1 MIAKLSA
8 AWRATIIV
16 CVSTAAVLPIAARV
30 VAGPRGARVIVRWE
44 ESIDATSRQRLQT
57 QFRLADG
64 EPLDASTWRYDL
76 TDPSPDI
83 LRAVVLDPAVVDT
96 QGIDRSHFILDSAER
111 TERRVRMPYGNVLVT
126 VADAVAIILITFV
139 ALLTLVAGAK
149 TATASV
155 MYARA
160 RPFLFRAEN
169 RLPPYVLLAVLAVA
183 IYGVAL
189 KFPPTNGDDLGYLA
203 SVTKIGNPL
212 YYFIQDHGHGN
223 GLYRPLTPV
232 SMWLVYKGFGLSAL
246 PNQLINLVLHIANV
260 FLLYTIVR
268 RAQSDTAIAL
278 LVAGV
283 FMVSRYTFLAATW
296 TSDRPMVLT
305 GLFLLLLI
313 NHLTRDDAA
322 TRPTAGTGVR
332 LSVVAAFS
340 VLALM
345 SKESGLVI
353 PAVAFVYA
361 LAPWH
366 LSRLDARS
374 RLRLAVMAASIIGLY
389 LLFRRLIFGTDF
401 ASYSQD
407 GYMFL
412 GSVHYEDSA
421 ELPGLLQFLNY
432 AENVLKNMLAPVLP
446 VFAEG
451 GALLDQQ
458 YRTVSLIG
466 ALSTGLMCLLA
477 IGRDLTRLQ
486 RIALIILVVNA
497 VVHFSLFRMR
507 LHYLS
512 HAAFCLFVAASP
524 RFATPADDDGR
535 RVTVKVLTL
544 VVLVCSIVWTNDVLR
559 AYLLERNRALSALP
573 VQDSRRDLEEQ
584 VVLQYR

>member
-1 MIAKLSA
+1 MIDKLSA
-8 AWRATIIV
+8 AWRATIVV
-16 CVSTAAVLPIAARV
+16 CVSLAAGLPIAARA
-30 VAGPRGARVIVRWE
+30 VAGPRGALVTVRWE
-44 ESIDATSRQRLQT
+44 QSIDATTRQRLQT
-57 QFRLADG
+57 QFRLTDG

-83 LRAVVLDPAVVDT
+83 LRALVVDPAVADT
-96 QGIDRSHFILDSAER
+96 HGIDRRNFTLDGAER
-111 TERRVRMPYGNVLVT
+111 TARARMLYGDVLVRA
-126 VADAVAIILITFV
+126 ADAVATILISFL
-139 ALLTLVAGAK
+139 ALLTLVVGAK
-149 TATASV
+149 TPAASA

-160 RPFLFRAEN
+160 RPLLFRAEN
-169 RLPPYVLLAVLAVA
+169 HLAPYVLLAVLAVA
-183 IYGVAL
+183 IYAVAL

-246 PNQLINLVLHIANV
+246 PNQLINLVLHMANV

-268 RAQSDTAIAL
+268 RAQSDATIAL

-283 FMVSRYTFLAATW
+283 FMISRYTFLAATW
-296 TSDRPMVLT
+296 TADRPMVLT

-313 NHLTRDDAA
+313 NHLTRDDA
-322 TRPTAGTGVR
+322 TGPTAGTGVR
-332 LSVVAAFS
+332 LSVVAGFS

-366 LSRLDARS
+366 LSRLDARR
-374 RLRLAVMAASIIGLY
+374 RLGLAVMAASIIGLY
-389 LLFRRLIFGTDF
+389 LLFRRLIFGTEF

-407 GYMFL
+407 GYVLL
-412 GSVHYEDSA
+412 GSVHYQDSA
-421 ELPGLLQFLNY
+421 ELPRLLQLVNY
-432 AENVLKNMLAPVLP
+432 AENVLKNMLAPILP

-458 YRTVSLIG
+458 YRTVSLI
-466 ALSTGLMCLLA
+466 AAVSTGLMFFLA

-486 RIALIILVVNA
+486 RIALMILAVNA

-524 RFATPADDDGR
+524 RFAARADDDGR
-535 RVTVKVLTL
+535 RIAVKVLAL
-544 VVLVCSIVWTNDVLR
+544 VVLVCSVVWTNDVLR
-559 AYLLERNRALSALP
+559 AYLLERNSALSVLP
-573 VQDSRRDLEEQ
+573 IEDSRRDLEEQ
-584 VVLQYR
+584 VVQQYK